1 MPNGS
6 EVPQVVSSPTRCHL
20 WRAAGLTSK
29 DLHDCFEMVESFIAE
44 SHHDRSLSRCKDC
57 GQLYF
62 YEFYEYWGSDGDS
75 QYSTYVPVSTR
86 EQALKLQETSVY
98 SLLAFRPRLQK
109 DFPQNADEP
118 RVFWVRDEEGD
129 MESQS
134 DESRRRSQDESGNRI
149 VTVKVSELH
158 EMPGLTPPKDA
169 VFTYLFSKAAEGHLP
184 VYFGAIP
191 LSLVRPFSTEYDP
204 RRHPIGR
211 QAVDAEKK
219 DWLAGRLSNLWV
231 YPDASTYVMSDDYI
245 TFYAAQEGQPD
256 FVPCFILG
264 ETEDLRIKDL
274 QGPIQV
280 SDVRKALGLPD

>member
-1 MPNGS
+1 M
-6 EVPQVVSSPTRCHL
+6 L
-20 WRAAGLTSK
+20 Y
-29 DLHDCFEMVESFIAE
+29 
-44 SHHDRSLSRCKDC
+44 RCKDC
-57 GQLYF
+57 GQLDF
-62 YEFYEYWGSDGDS
+62 HEFDEYRGSGGDS
-75 QYSTYVPVSTR
+75 QYSTYVPVGTR
-86 EQALKLQETSVY
+86 EQALKLLENSVY
-98 SLLAFRPRLQK
+98 SLLAFRPRLQE
-109 DFPQNADEP
+109 DFPQDADEP
-118 RVFWVRDEEGD
+118 RVSWGRDGKGD

-134 DESRRRSQDESGNRI
+134 DESSRRSQDESGNRI

-158 EMPGLTPPKDA
+158 EMPGLTPPNDT
-169 VFTYLFSKAAEGHLP
+169 VLTYLFAKAAEGHLP

-211 QAVDAEKK
+211 QAVDAMKK
-219 DWLAGRLSNLWV
+219 DWLAGKFSNLWV

-245 TFYAAQEGQPD
+245 TFYAAYEGQPD

-280 SDVRKALGLPD
+280 SDVRKALGLPG